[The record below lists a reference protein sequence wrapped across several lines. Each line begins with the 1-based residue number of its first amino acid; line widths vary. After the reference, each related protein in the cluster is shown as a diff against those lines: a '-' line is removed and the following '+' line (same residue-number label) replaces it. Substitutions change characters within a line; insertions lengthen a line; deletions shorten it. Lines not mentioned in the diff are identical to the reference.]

1 MFEKPNFKEMSTEEL
16 RVYVRHN
23 DSEEAFNEYHSR
35 LNWKTPPKFAS
46 EEEEKQWLKQ
56 MIAGKTV

>member
-1 MFEKPNFKEMSTEEL
+1 MSEKPNFKEMSTEEL

-35 LNWKTPPKFAS
+35 LEWKTPSEFSSP
-46 EEEEKQWLKQ
+46 EEEQKFWEELVKSR
-56 MIAGKTV
+56 TT